1 MKKLSHIYLIIGL
14 IFSISCQNSVNTI
27 ADSKWKVY
35 SISPF
40 IYNFSLDQNPNFN
53 FSENHFSIDTVDFKT
68 FDSLFNKKDFKYILN
83 DTAIIIPFEENV
95 NGQKICCKFDT
106 VKYLIDTLDN
116 KTILFLN
123 DYSIM
128 LVSEN
133 KLDISITKRPEIIIP
148 SWDVN
153 VGDFLNQTE
162 ILDRLEVTNFTY
174 INQSFTDYSQRLKNN
189 KDVELKS
196 LKFEGDEKRLVFE
209 LSNKIDKSEVDS
221 FIDFFKKKYP
231 NMNIKIQ
238 YDDNKMPTYLF
249 SQYGYFFHIFSTS
262 VGKDYEKNYHFIIT
276 DNYKTIKNIY
286 LNKKKKYRLIEN
298 YYLKK

>member
-162 ILDRLEVTNFTY
+162 ILDSLEVTNFTY

-262 VGKDYEKNYHFIIT
+262 VGKEYEKNYHFIIT

>member
-14 IFSISCQNSVNTI
+14 IFSISCQNSVDTI
-27 ADSKWKVY
+27 ADAKWKVY
-35 SISPF
+35 SLSPF
-40 IYNFSLDQNPNFN
+40 IYNFSLDQKPNLN
-53 FSENHFSIDTVDFKT
+53 FSENHFSIDTVGFKS

-106 VKYLIDTLDN
+106 IKYLIDTLDN

-162 ILDRLEVTNFTY
+162 ILDSLEVTNFTY

-189 KDVELKS
+189 RDVELKS

-209 LSNKIDKSEVDS
+209 LSNKIYKSEVDS